1 LKEQGYGGWI
11 EMKTWHKIIWG
22 DCLEVLKIFRK
33 LKSFLRRKKIKRQ
46 FSYGLRLIASIDKLM
61 AKEGWPRQKRREFWR
76 KFISKA
82 NKLDAISEL
91 FDGEEK
97 GEI

>member
-1 LKEQGYGGWI
+1 ML
-11 EMKTWHKIIWG
+11 
-22 DCLEVLKIFRK
+22 RK

-46 FSYGLRLIASIDKLM
+46 FSAGLKLIASIDKLM
-61 AKEGWPRQKRREFWR
+61 VKEGWPRHKRREFWR
-76 KFISKA
+76 GFISKT

-97 GEI
+97 GVKDDK

>member
-1 LKEQGYGGWI
+1 
-11 EMKTWHKIIWG
+11 M
-22 DCLEVLKIFRK
+22 FRK

-46 FSYGLRLIASIDKLM
+46 VSSGLRLIASIDKLM

-76 KFISKA
+76 EFISKT

-91 FDGEEK
+91 FDREE
-97 GEI
+97 